1 VLRLAICPSLRLI
14 ACAACSLI
22 VASLSGCA
30 AVKAARQPDKKNLG
44 VLHEGTPRAQVI
56 AELGAPT
63 YTKPK
68 PDGTVE
74 DVFSFKQGYS
84 KGVKMT
90 RAFGHAAADVAT
102 GGLWEVVGIPAEIW
116 ADGTEVQ
123 VLVTY
128 DQDERVRYRRVFK
141 GQEVFGER
149 AARRQSVAGRRTKA
163 TQVAKKPP
171 SSQQAADGPSD
182 RKASDTPDSDRGA
195 SGADAA
201 KESGSFEGVL
211 PASATSDQAAAAN
224 SGS

>member
-1 VLRLAICPSLRLI
+1 LRVI
-14 ACAACSLI
+14 ACTASALFL
-22 VASLSGCA
+22 ASLSGCA

-44 VLHEGTPRAQVI
+44 VLHEGTQRAQVI

-74 DVFSFKQGYS
+74 DVFAFKQGYS

-128 DQDERVRYRRVFK
+128 DQDERVKYRRIFK
-141 GQEVFGER
+141 GQEAFGQGKG
-149 AARRQSVAGRRTKA
+149 RQSVAARGKA
-163 TQVAKKPP
+163 TKVAAKP
-171 SSQQAADGPSD
+171 
-182 RKASDTPDSDRGA
+182 
-195 SGADAA
+195 SGDDVSDAA
-201 KESGSFEGVL
+201 ESSKKEADKTAVESHTTDHGDGVVFKEEDDDRERVT
-211 PASATSDQAAAAN
+211 PVSATSD
-224 SGS
+224 

>member
-1 VLRLAICPSLRLI
+1 MLRIALGPSLRVI
-14 ACAACSLI
+14 ACAASAL
-22 VASLSGCA
+22 VVVSLSGCA

-44 VLHEGTPRAQVI
+44 VLHEGAPRAQVI

-116 ADGTEVQ
+116 ADGTDVQ

-128 DQDERVRYRRVFK
+128 DQDERVKYRRVFK
-141 GQEVFGER
+141 GQEAFGGK
-149 AARRQSVAGRRTKA
+149 AGARRQNVAGRGKA
-163 TQVAKKPP
+163 TKVATKSSAP
-171 SSQQAADGPSD
+171 SSDETEHGPSD
-182 RKASDTPDSDRGA
+182 DKPSDGSANLASETDPTKEATSPDR
-195 SGADAA
+195 
-201 KESGSFEGVL
+201 VT
-211 PASATSDQAAAAN
+211 PASVKFE
-224 SGS
+224 

>member
-1 VLRLAICPSLRLI
+1 MLRLALGPSLRLI
-14 ACAACSLI
+14 ACAASALL

-116 ADGTEVQ
+116 ADGTDVQ

-128 DQDERVRYRRVFK
+128 DQDERIKYRRVFK
-141 GQEVFGER
+141 GQEVFDGK
-149 AARRQSVAGRRTKA
+149 ARRQNVAKRGAKA
-163 TQVAKKPP
+163 TKVATKPP
-171 SSQQAADGPSD
+171 D
-182 RKASDTPDSDRGA
+182 ASAGH
-195 SGADAA
+195 GADAA
-201 KESGSFEGVL
+201 SDDNPTDGNPTDGADSLASEADAPPDMGSPDHVL
-211 PASATSDQAAAAN
+211 PASATSE
-224 SGS
+224 

>member
-1 VLRLAICPSLRLI
+1 VLRLALRPWLRVI
-14 ACAACSLI
+14 ACAASALV

-128 DQDERVRYRRVFK
+128 DQDEHVKYRRVFK
-141 GQEVFGER
+141 GQEAFGGR
-149 AARRQSVAGRRTKA
+149 GRGSRQNVAGGRPKA
-163 TQVAKKPP
+163 TKVAAKPDANQP
-171 SSQQAADGPSD
+171 PADGVSD
-182 RKASDTPDSDRGA
+182 DKATDSGGNLASESDVATETTSPDR
-195 SGADAA
+195 
-201 KESGSFEGVL
+201 VL
-211 PASATSDQAAAAN
+211 PASATYDE
-224 SGS
+224 

>member
-1 VLRLAICPSLRLI
+1 VLRVALRPWLRVI
-14 ACAACSLI
+14 ACAASALF
-22 VASLSGCA
+22 VAGLSGCA

-74 DVFSFKQGYS
+74 DVFAFKQGYS

-128 DQDERVRYRRVFK
+128 DPDERVKYRRIFK
-141 GQEVFGER
+141 GQEVFAGGKG
-149 AARRQSVAGRRTKA
+149 RQNVAGRRAKA
-163 TQVAKKPP
+163 TKVAAKP
-171 SSQQAADGPSD
+171 
-182 RKASDTPDSDRGA
+182 
-195 SGADAA
+195 SGADASDA
-201 KESGSFEGVL
+201 AETSKKEGDKVAVDTGGTDGGDAVVFKEEDHPDRVT
-211 PASATSDQAAAAN
+211 PASSISD
-224 SGS
+224 

>member
-1 VLRLAICPSLRLI
+1 MLRLAIRPLLRVI
-14 ACAACSLI
+14 ACAASALI

-44 VLHEGTPRAQVI
+44 VLHEGTPRPQVI

-102 GGLWEVVGIPAEIW
+102 GGLWEVIGIPAEIW

-128 DQDERVRYRRVFK
+128 DQDERVKYRRVFK
-141 GQEVFGER
+141 GQEAFGNR
-149 AARRQSVAGRRTKA
+149 AGRSRVAGRRTKA
-163 TQVAKKPP
+163 TKVAAKP
-171 SSQQAADGPSD
+171 SASEQTAEE
-182 RKASDTPDSDRGA
+182 ASDAGA
-195 SGADAA
+195 SANLASAQDAD
-201 KESGSFEGVL
+201 KE
-211 PASATSDQAAAAN
+211 PASERVTPVSATSDDTAR
-224 SGS
+224 